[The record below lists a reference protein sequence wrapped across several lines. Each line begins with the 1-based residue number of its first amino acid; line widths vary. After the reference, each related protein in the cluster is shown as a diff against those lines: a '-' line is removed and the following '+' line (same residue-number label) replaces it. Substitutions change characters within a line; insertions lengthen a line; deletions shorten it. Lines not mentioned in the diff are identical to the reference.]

1 MLIYFLVSSILSC
14 GWAYYEINYGKHK
27 ERLEEEIGDIT
38 WSTGVPR
45 ETVCFILYAFAFLL
59 GGLLLPL
66 KMVCHFLVSLG
77 IKVE

>member
-14 GWAYYEINYGKHK
+14 GWAYYEINYGKDK

-38 WSTGVPR
+38 WSTGAPR
-45 ETVCFILYAFAFLL
+45 ESVRFTLYAFVFLL

-66 KMVCHFLVSLG
+66 MMICHVLDSLG
-77 IKVE
+77 KIK

>member
-1 MLIYFLVSSILSC
+1 MLIYLLISGLLSY
-14 GWAYYEINYGKHK
+14 GGAYYEINYGKHK

-45 ETVCFILYAFAFLL
+45 ESVRLTLYAFVFLL

-66 KMVCHFLVSLG
+66 MMICQVLVSLG
-77 IKVE
+77 KIE

>member
-1 MLIYFLVSSILSC
+1 MLIYFLISGLLSY
-14 GWAYYEINYGKHK
+14 GGAYYEINYGKHK

-45 ETVCFILYAFAFLL
+45 ESVRFTLYAFVFLL

-66 KMVCHFLVSLG
+66 MMVCHVLDSPG
-77 IKVE
+77 RIK